1 MENQTVNNNDEVEID
16 LGEVFHLLLS
26 KLGVIILSGIVF
38 CLAAVMGTMLL
49 ITPKYESTTK
59 IVVLSKQDS
68 STLTNQDIQ
77 TSTSLTKDYAELIK
91 SRTVTEGVIAQLK
104 LDMTHEEL
112 LKKLSVDTPTDTRVV
127 SITVTDTDPYTAAQ
141 IANAV
146 RDIASKHIQQ
156 VMDIKAV
163 NVVETANI
171 PDEPSSPS
179 VPKKRCDRRTSGYPS
194 GSSRCAHRIS
204 DKRYC
209 KDTGRRREISW
220 IKRTWYNPILFQN
233 GQEIQKEKE
242 TSRIKTNNNG
252 SKCWERP
259 GAAKI

>member
-91 SRTVTEGVIAQLK
+91 SRTVTEGVIAQLN
-104 LDMTHEEL
+104 LDMTHEKL

-127 SITVTDTDPYTAAQ
+127 SITVTDTDPYTAAE

-146 RDIASKHIQQ
+146 RDIASKRT
-156 VMDIKAV
+156 
-163 NVVETANI
+163 E
-171 PDEPSSPS
+171 
-179 VPKKRCDRRTSGYPS
+179 KRCDRRTSGYTS
-194 GSSRCAHRIS
+194 GSSRCDHRIS
-204 DKRYC
+204 DERYR
-209 KDTGRRREISW
+209 KDTGRRRKISW
-220 IKRTWYNPILFQN
+220 IKCTWYDSVLFQN

-242 TSRIKTNNNG
+242 TSRIKITTTDQSVGKGREQQKYEEIFCVFISGHLPWYG
-252 SKCWERP
+252 SRCSIHEEL
-259 GAAKI
+259 

>member
-1 MENQTVNNNDEVEID
+1 METNQQNQDEIEID
-16 LGEVFHLLLS
+16 LLELLRVLCS
-26 KLGVIILSGIVF
+26 KIGYVI
-38 CLAAVMGTMLL
+38 LAALALGLL
-49 ITPKYESTTK
+49 MVLVSKVLMKPQYESTTK
-59 IVVLSKQDS
+59 MYVLSKQDS
-68 STLTNQDIQ
+68 SNTV
-77 TSTSLTKDYAELIK
+77 TSGDLQASSLLTKDYAELIK

-179 VPKKRCDRRTSGYPS
+179 VPKNGVIGGLLGILLAVAVVIIVYLTNDTVKTPEDVEKYLGLSVLGTIPYSSKMGKKSKKKKKRH
-194 GSSRCAHRIS
+194 A
-204 DKRYC
+204 
-209 KDTGRRREISW
+209 
-220 IKRTWYNPILFQN
+220 
-233 GQEIQKEKE
+233 
-242 TSRIKTNNNG
+242 
-252 SKCWERP
+252 
-259 GAAKI
+259 

>member
-91 SRTVTEGVIAQLK
+91 SRTVTEGLIAQLK

-112 LKKLSVDTPTDTRVV
+112 LRSFP
-127 SITVTDTDPYTAAQ
+127 
-141 IANAV
+141 
-146 RDIASKHIQQ
+146 
-156 VMDIKAV
+156 
-163 NVVETANI
+163 
-171 PDEPSSPS
+171 
-179 VPKKRCDRRTSGYPS
+179 
-194 GSSRCAHRIS
+194 
-204 DKRYC
+204 
-209 KDTGRRREISW
+209 
-220 IKRTWYNPILFQN
+220 
-233 GQEIQKEKE
+233 
-242 TSRIKTNNNG
+242 
-252 SKCWERP
+252 
-259 GAAKI
+259 

>member
-1 MENQTVNNNDEVEID
+1 MIAAISEIKEICYD
-16 LGEVFHLLLS
+16 KRKKTGNHC
-26 KLGVIILSGIVF
+26 GVRAARGRYGFSGGTG
-38 CLAAVMGTMLL
+38 CAAYGTHQPSER
-49 ITPKYESTTK
+49 TFEESTTK

-104 LDMTHEEL
+104 LDMTHEKL

-127 SITVTDTDPYTAAQ
+127 SITVTDTDPYTAAE

-179 VPKKRCDRRTSGYPS
+179 VPKNGVIGGLLGILLAAAVVLIVYLTNDTVKTPEDVEKYLGLSVLGTIPYSSKMGKKSKKKKKRH
-194 GSSRCAHRIS
+194 A
-204 DKRYC
+204 
-209 KDTGRRREISW
+209 
-220 IKRTWYNPILFQN
+220 
-233 GQEIQKEKE
+233 
-242 TSRIKTNNNG
+242 
-252 SKCWERP
+252 
-259 GAAKI
+259 

>member
-68 STLTNQDIQ
+68 SNTV
-77 TSTSLTKDYAELIK
+77 TSGDLQASSLLTKDYAELIK

-179 VPKKRCDRRTSGYPS
+179 VPKNGVIGGLLGILLAVAVVIIVYLTNDTVKTPEDVEKYLGLSVLGTIPYSSKMGKKSKKKKKRH
-194 GSSRCAHRIS
+194 A
-204 DKRYC
+204 
-209 KDTGRRREISW
+209 
-220 IKRTWYNPILFQN
+220 
-233 GQEIQKEKE
+233 
-242 TSRIKTNNNG
+242 
-252 SKCWERP
+252 
-259 GAAKI
+259 

>member
-26 KLGVIILSGIVF
+26 KLGVIVLSGIVF

-112 LKKLSVDTPTDTRVV
+112 LKKLSVV

-179 VPKKRCDRRTSGYPS
+179 VPKNGVIGGLLGILLAAAVVLIVYLTNDTVKTPEDVEKYLGLSVLGTIPYSSKMGKKSKKKKKRH
-194 GSSRCAHRIS
+194 A
-204 DKRYC
+204 
-209 KDTGRRREISW
+209 
-220 IKRTWYNPILFQN
+220 
-233 GQEIQKEKE
+233 
-242 TSRIKTNNNG
+242 
-252 SKCWERP
+252 
-259 GAAKI
+259 

>member
-1 MENQTVNNNDEVEID
+1 
-16 LGEVFHLLLS
+16 
-26 KLGVIILSGIVF
+26 
-38 CLAAVMGTMLL
+38 MGTMLL

-104 LDMTHEEL
+104 LDMTHEKL

-179 VPKKRCDRRTSGYPS
+179 VP
-194 GSSRCAHRIS
+194 
-204 DKRYC
+204 
-209 KDTGRRREISW
+209 
-220 IKRTWYNPILFQN
+220 
-233 GQEIQKEKE
+233 
-242 TSRIKTNNNG
+242 
-252 SKCWERP
+252 
-259 GAAKI
+259 